1 LYIETDLNAPNK
13 RIVTVDVNNPSAS
26 NWLDFIPETENVLS
40 PSTGLFFTNYM
51 KDAVSVVKQY
61 DYSGKMLRELNCPL
75 GSAGGFSGKKKRKHC
90 IILLLID
97 AGNYLFI

>member
-1 LYIETDLNAPNK
+1 VDNFNSDNSVIDSEGTKLYIETDLNAPNK

-40 PSTGLFFTNYM
+40 VHRWVYFANYM

-61 DYSGKMLRELNCPL
+61 DYSGKCYAN
-75 GSAGGFSGKKKRKHC
+75 
-90 IILLLID
+90 
-97 AGNYLFI
+97 